1 MSAPGA
7 GADPGGPGA
16 PPPRDE
22 LQALREAI
30 DAGQVR
36 LGVHIRR
43 MNSPGSPVYNAAENI
58 LPAALVLGGSFAGSA
73 LVHWYLGAAVLALG
87 CWWWI
92 GHVQPK
98 VRDAVYERTALYA
111 LSDVRRFDALWGS
124 GVLSLY
130 AKLPDGEERVATRQ
144 DSWRHFVRCLPGSGF
159 PEATGAA
166 ES

>member
-1 MSAPGA
+1 MNDAPLE
-7 GADPGGPGA
+7 
-16 PPPRDE
+16 RDE
-22 LQALREAI
+22 LQALRDAI
-30 DAGQVR
+30 DAKQVR

-43 MNSPGSPVYNAAENI
+43 MNSPGSPVYNATENI

-73 LVHWYLGAAVLALG
+73 LVHWYVGAAILALG

-92 GHVQPK
+92 GKVQPT

-111 LSDVRRFDALWGS
+111 LSDMHRFDALWGK

-144 DSWRHFVRCLPGSGF
+144 DSWRYFVRCLPGSGF
-159 PEATGAA
+159 PEANGA
-166 ES
+166 EET